1 METQTPKKV
10 GRPKRESYHKLSV
23 TLPLKD
29 CERLKDESKR
39 LGLNASQT
47 LERCI
52 YEYLSSREVKAQKKI
67 NKALRVKLR
76 LIELIVGNVNSP
88 IDEKKALETFEKAKG
103 KQQS

>member
-1 METQTPKKV
+1 MEAKAPKGRT
-10 GRPKRESYHKLSV
+10 GRPKRENYHKLTI

-29 CERLKDESKR
+29 CERLKDESER
-39 LGLNASQT
+39 LGLSTSQT

-52 YEYLSSREVKAQKKI
+52 YEYLSSREVKTQKKI

-88 IDEKKALETFEKAKG
+88 TDEKKALETFEMAKG
-103 KQQS
+103 IQS